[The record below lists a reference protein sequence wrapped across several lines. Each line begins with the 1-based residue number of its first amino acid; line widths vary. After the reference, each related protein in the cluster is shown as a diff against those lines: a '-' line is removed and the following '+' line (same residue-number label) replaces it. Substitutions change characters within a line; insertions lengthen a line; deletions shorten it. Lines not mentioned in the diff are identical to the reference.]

1 MAAKNEV
8 KAALSG
14 FILRVAKGG
23 AASEAEIGILPQMA
37 CVYFEHFGG
46 RKGADAGEWMEDSR
60 PSAQIVQMPDR
71 FPLEGRVTVSQVAEF
86 LRIKPGTVWKWLRD
100 NKIPRPVV
108 QRARH
113 TRWLAE
119 EIRASARKESES
131 A

>member
-46 RKGADAGEWMEDSR
+46 GKGAPAGEGMEDAR
-60 PSAQIVQMPDR
+60 PSVQIVQMPDR

-86 LRIKPGTVWKWLRD
+86 LGIKPETVWKRLRD
-100 NKIPRPVV
+100 NQLPRPVV
-108 QRARH
+108 QGPRC
-113 TRWLAE
+113 TRWDAE
-119 EIRASARKESES
+119 EVRASMRKESES